1 MLLPHHLISLQ
12 KNFLLPICFLNI
24 GGISNITIVE
34 DKINLL
40 KLISKD
46 IGPGN
51 CLIDTWI
58 RKNTN
63 NKYDIDGELAQKG
76 TKNQIILEQVQD
88 FFSQK
93 FI

>member
-1 MLLPHHLISLQ
+1 M
-12 KNFLLPICFLNI
+12 FLNI
-24 GGISNITIVE
+24 GGIANITIVN
-34 DKINLL
+34 DLKNLESFT
-40 KLISKD
+40 SKD

-88 FFSQK
+88 FFHKSS
-93 FI
+93 ISNHHRLM